1 MASVDKLKVGDTTY
15 DVSLNA
21 DGTLSG
27 YVSNDNISPSA
38 WIEADSI
45 SAEDINSSIF
55 SKLTGMVR
63 NIRWLHIKLGTED
76 FSSVGDTITEA
87 LDYLQTEL
95 SNKAPIHHTHT
106 VSTLPVTNDTYAN
119 STTLI
124 PSSAAVYSLYTTMG
138 DLSSE
143 ITELEEK
150 ISLIG
155 TIWIYEEDGTFEVP
169 VTGTYQVE
177 MHGGGGGA
185 IAQAVPGAEIALLG
199 GGGSGEVYTVKL
211 SKNKVIDV
219 KIGAGGKSMINYSEN
234 TTTAPTGG
242 QTTFGDLSI
251 NGGGGAVGKFK
262 DKTDNDRS
270 YHNEGSVGTNSG
282 SIASS
287 GSSTKAYS
295 QSNTTAKGGD
305 GNISNAAQT
314 YGDGGS
320 ASYNEG
326 IRVDDGKPGAV
337 IITFMG

>member
-95 SNKAPIHHTHT
+95 NNKAPIHHTHT

-138 DLSSE
+138 DLSSD
-143 ITELEEK
+143 IAVLEEK

-177 MHGGGGGA
+177 IHGGGGGGGGGYVYMEGFA
-185 IAQAVPGAEIALLG
+185 YQGAGG
-199 GGGSGEVYTVKL
+199 GGGSGEIYTTELIKGDIITVT
-211 SKNKVIDV
+211 V
-219 KIGAGGKSMINYSEN
+219 GAGG
-234 TTTAPTGG
+234 AGG
-242 QTTFGDLSI
+242 QGGTTSLAGSKGESSTFGDLSCD
-251 NGGGGAVGKFK
+251 GGGGGQSGKSH
-262 DKTDNDRS
+262 T
-270 YHNEGSVGTNSG
+270 GGTASG
-282 SIASS
+282 SLATAGGYGAQDSGGFGPGAS
-287 GSSTKAYS
+287 GGEGNKN
-295 QSNTTAKGGD
+295 NTD
-305 GNISNAAQT
+305 QT
-314 YGDGGS
+314 YGDGGTGGTRS
-320 ASYNEG
+320 SGE
-326 IRVDDGKPGAV
+326 DGKPGAV
-337 IITFMG
+337 IITFIGRSAD

>member
-95 SNKAPIHHTHT
+95 NNKAPIHHTHT

-138 DLSSE
+138 DLRNK
-143 ITELEEK
+143 ITDLEEK

-169 VTGTYQVE
+169 ITGTYQVE
-177 MHGGGGGA
+177 MHGGGGGGA
-185 IAQAVPGAEIALLG
+185 INHVDTSSFKSFAG
-199 GGGSGEVYTVKL
+199 GGGSGEIYNVNLIKGR
-211 SKNKVIDV
+211 VINV
-219 KIGAGGKSMINYSEN
+219 TIGAGGKGAKTGNGS
-234 TTTAPTGG
+234 TAIGG
-242 QTTFGDLSI
+242 QGGTTTFGDLSLD
-251 NGGGGAVGKFK
+251 GGFGGTAAKAEIYTKGGAA
-262 DKTDNDRS
+262 
-270 YHNEGSVGTNSG
+270 SG
-282 SIASS
+282 SLASA
-287 GSSTKAYS
+287 GGYGVNNNTLTGYAKKGEGNT
-295 QSNTTAKGGD
+295 SNTE
-305 GNISNAAQT
+305 QT
-314 YGDGGS
+314 YGDGAGVSGS
-320 ASYNEG
+320 EIYTPESG
-326 IRVDDGKPGAV
+326 QPGAV
-337 IITFMG
+337 IITFMGRSTD